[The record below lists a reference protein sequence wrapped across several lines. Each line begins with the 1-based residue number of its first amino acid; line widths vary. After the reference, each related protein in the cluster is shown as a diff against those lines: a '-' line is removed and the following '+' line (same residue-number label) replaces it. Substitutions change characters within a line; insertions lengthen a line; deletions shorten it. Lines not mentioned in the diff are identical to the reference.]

1 MGVIVDNN
9 RNLIKRT
16 ETSLNGCKMC
26 DDWMWVKEEDYN
38 SVIKT
43 YCRSGKIGISITSSQ
58 HNDWY
63 THALT
68 FMSSQF
74 GSGSSFIC
82 FTSFSE

>member
-1 MGVIVDNN
+1 MGVLVDNN

-16 ETSLNGCKMC
+16 ETSLNGCKIC
-26 DDWMWVKEEDYN
+26 DDWMLVKEEDYN
-38 SVIKT
+38 SVITT
-43 YCRSGKIGISITSSQ
+43 YCRSGKTDISITSSQ

-63 THALT
+63 TYALT

-82 FTSFSE
+82 FIYFAK